1 MRFAYSGL
9 TTSSTTVENQSID
22 YHDFQIT
29 DNDTALFTV
38 YNFLDNDIISGVVQE
53 LNISTGEA
61 LFTWDS
67 IDHIPTSDC
76 YIAKADG
83 PWDYIVSLTSLSRP
97 RLHLEGWVDL
107 DQAWNV

>member
-1 MRFAYSGL
+1 MRLSRALL

-22 YHDFQIT
+22 FHDFQIT

-83 PWDYIVSLTSLSRP
+83 PWDYIVSVHSIEQVVPRGRP
-97 RLHLEGWVDL
+97 VI
-107 DQAWNV
+107 